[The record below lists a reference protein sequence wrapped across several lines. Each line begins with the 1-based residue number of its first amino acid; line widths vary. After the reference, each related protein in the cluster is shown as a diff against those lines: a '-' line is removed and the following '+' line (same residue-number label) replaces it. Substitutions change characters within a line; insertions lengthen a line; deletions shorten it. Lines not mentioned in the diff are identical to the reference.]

1 MTVKPDWPGKPGTK
15 ARAHMDKQVNADEHL
30 KDHAMLEL
38 ENEYGRTIT
47 VRQKTFAELY
57 VEGRYSAAECA
68 RQAGF
73 SPATAGTMASKLVG
87 GKEFPH
93 VVEYIAHL
101 RKERERLYGVTTI
114 GQLERLYRLS
124 MGAEQAGQY
133 SAAINAEKIRSA
145 LGGLTVDRRE
155 QVNTIDQ
162 MSRDQITARLM
173 ELQQKYPQAFDLTEY
188 VDITNEQG
196 PRGEDPLPKDHVAC
210 SFERGFARFVRCWC
224 SFMFAIAT
232 DRKICPGFRSF
243 ERVHICAEDVCLDN
257 APGFP
262 V

>member
-196 PRGEDPLPKDHVAC
+196 PRGELLELGADTPATEDPSD
-210 SFERGFARFVRCWC
+210 
-224 SFMFAIAT
+224 
-232 DRKICPGFRSF
+232 
-243 ERVHICAEDVCLDN
+243 ED
-257 APGFP
+257 
-262 V
+262 